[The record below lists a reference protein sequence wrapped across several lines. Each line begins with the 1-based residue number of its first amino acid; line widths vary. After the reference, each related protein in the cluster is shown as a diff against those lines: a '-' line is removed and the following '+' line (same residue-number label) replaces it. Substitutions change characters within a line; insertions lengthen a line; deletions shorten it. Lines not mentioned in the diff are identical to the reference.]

1 MWWLVMS
8 KSSQKELSAMQELYQ
23 YAISY
28 AKKAIE
34 NEKKG
39 QKKAALD
46 NYIKAVEI
54 LNKMIRW
61 APTPEQKEAYYR
73 KAKTYLARAWEIR
86 KELKKPGGEIGEE
99 KGELSATIQDA
110 IITERPM
117 IKWDDVADLETAKQ
131 ALREAIILPLL
142 RPDLFK
148 GARKPWR
155 GVLLFGPPG
164 CGKTLLAKAVASE
177 CDATFFNVSAATL
190 VSKWL
195 GESEK
200 LVRELFKFSR
210 KKQPS
215 IVFFDEV
222 DAIATTRGG
231 TEHDAIRRVKLQLM
245 QEMQGLATEVSE
257 QIVVIG
263 TTNVPWAI
271 DPAFRRRFE
280 KRILVPL
287 PGKEAREQIFR
298 IHTKDVEL
306 DESVVFNLLAEIT
319 EGFSGADIE
328 IVCREAIMN
337 PVREMDKSGL
347 LKDKEAKIRPVTIE
361 DFEKA
366 LQKIKPTVAP
376 EELLGYEE
384 WQQEFGSL

>member
-1 MWWLVMS
+1 MS

-73 KAKTYLARAWEIR
+73 KAKTYLTRAWEIR
-86 KELKKPGGEIGEE
+86 KELKKPRGEIGEE
-99 KGELSATIQDA
+99 KGELSTAIQDA

-200 LVRELFKFSR
+200 LVRELFKFS
-210 KKQPS
+210 KEKQPS

-287 PGKEAREQIFR
+287 PEKEAREQIFR

-306 DESVVFNLLAEIT
+306 DESIVFNLLAEIT

-337 PVREMDKSGL
+337 PIREMDKSGL

>member
-1 MWWLVMS
+1 MS
-8 KSSQKELSAMQELYQ
+8 KGLQKELSAMQELHQ
-23 YAISY
+23 YVISY

-61 APTPEQKEAYYR
+61 APTPEQKEAYFR
-73 KAKTYLARAWEIR
+73 KAKTYLSRAWEIR
-86 KELKKPGGEIGEE
+86 KELKAPRGEISAE
-99 KGELSATIQDA
+99 KGELSAAIQDA
-110 IITERPM
+110 IITERPT
-117 IKWDDVADLETAKQ
+117 IKWNDVADLESAKQ

-148 GARKPWR
+148 GARKPWK

-164 CGKTLLAKAVASE
+164 CGKTLLAKAVATE

-200 LVRELFKFSR
+200 LVRELFKFS
-210 KKQPS
+210 KEKQPS

-245 QEMQGLATEVSE
+245 QEMQGLMSDSE
-257 QIVVIG
+257 QTVVIG
-263 TTNVPWAI
+263 TTNIPWHI

-287 PGKEAREQIFR
+287 PEKEAREHIFI
-298 IHTKDVEL
+298 IHSRDVEL
-306 DESVVFNLLAEIT
+306 DESVTFNLLAEIT
-319 EGFSGADIE
+319 EGFSGSDIE

-347 LKDKEAKIRPVTIE
+347 LKDKEAKIRPVTIQ

-376 EELLGYEE
+376 EELLAYEK
-384 WQQEFGSL
+384 WQKDFGSL

>member
-1 MWWLVMS
+1 MS

-73 KAKTYLARAWEIR
+73 KAKTYLTRAWEIR
-86 KELKKPGGEIGEE
+86 KELKKPRGEIGEE
-99 KGELSATIQDA
+99 KGELSAAIQDA

-200 LVRELFKFSR
+200 LVRELFKFS
-210 KKQPS
+210 KEKQPS

-287 PGKEAREQIFR
+287 PEKEAREQIFR

-306 DESVVFNLLAEIT
+306 DESIVFNLLAEIT

>member
-1 MWWLVMS
+1 MS

-73 KAKTYLARAWEIR
+73 KAKTYLTRAWEIR
-86 KELKKPGGEIGEE
+86 KELKKPRGEIGEE
-99 KGELSATIQDA
+99 KGELSAAIQDA

-200 LVRELFKFSR
+200 LVRELFKFS
-210 KKQPS
+210 KEKQPS

-287 PGKEAREQIFR
+287 PEKEAREQIFR

-306 DESVVFNLLAEIT
+306 DESIVFNLLAEIT

-337 PVREMDKSGL
+337 PIREMDKSGL

>member
-1 MWWLVMS
+1 MS
-8 KSSQKELSAMQELYQ
+8 KGLQKELSAMQELHQ
-23 YAISY
+23 YVISY

-61 APTPEQKEAYYR
+61 APTPEQKEAYFR
-73 KAKTYLARAWEIR
+73 KAKTYLSRAWEIR
-86 KELKKPGGEIGEE
+86 KELKAPRGEISAE
-99 KGELSATIQDA
+99 KGELSAAIQDA
-110 IITERPM
+110 IITERPT
-117 IKWDDVADLETAKQ
+117 IKWDDVADLESAKQ

-148 GARKPWR
+148 GARKPWK

-210 KKQPS
+210 EKQPS

-245 QEMQGLATEVSE
+245 QEMQGLMSDSE
-257 QIVVIG
+257 QMVVIG
-263 TTNVPWAI
+263 TTNIPWHI

-280 KRILVPL
+280 RRILVPL
-287 PGKEAREQIFR
+287 PGKEAREQIFK
-298 IHTKDVEL
+298 IHTRDVEL
-306 DESVVFNLLAEIT
+306 DESVDFSLLSEIT

-347 LKDKEAKIRPVTIE
+347 LKDKEAKIRPVTIG

-376 EELLGYEE
+376 EELLAYEE
-384 WQQEFGSL
+384 WQQEFGSV

>member
-1 MWWLVMS
+1 MS

-245 QEMQGLATEVSE
+245 QEMQGLATEVNE

-280 KRILVPL
+280 KRIMVPL

-306 DESVVFNLLAEIT
+306 DESIVFNLLAEIT

>member
-1 MWWLVMS
+1 MS

-73 KAKTYLARAWEIR
+73 KAKTYLTRAWEIR
-86 KELKKPGGEIGEE
+86 KELKKPRGEIGEE
-99 KGELSATIQDA
+99 KGELSSAIQDA

-200 LVRELFKFSR
+200 LVRELFKFS
-210 KKQPS
+210 KEKQPS

-287 PGKEAREQIFR
+287 PEKEAREQIFR

-306 DESVVFNLLAEIT
+306 DESIVFNLLAEIT

>member
-1 MWWLVMS
+1 MS

-306 DESVVFNLLAEIT
+306 DESIVFNLLAEIT

>member
-1 MWWLVMS
+1 MS

-263 TTNVPWAI
+263 TTNVPWTI

>member
-1 MWWLVMS
+1 MS

-86 KELKKPGGEIGEE
+86 KELKKPRGEISEE
-99 KGELSATIQDA
+99 KGELSAAIQDA

-280 KRILVPL
+280 KRIMVPL

-306 DESVVFNLLAEIT
+306 DESIVFNLLAEIT

>member
-1 MWWLVMS
+1 MS
-8 KSSQKELSAMQELYQ
+8 KGSQKELSVMQELHQ
-23 YAISY
+23 YVISY

-34 NEKKG
+34 YEKKG

-54 LNKMIRW
+54 LNKMVRW

-73 KAKTYLARAWEIR
+73 KAKTYLGRAWEIR
-86 KELKKPGGEIGEE
+86 KELKAPRGEISAE
-99 KGELSATIQDA
+99 KGEISAAIQDA
-110 IITERPM
+110 IITERPT
-117 IKWDDVADLETAKQ
+117 IQWDDVADLQSAKQ

-148 GARKPWR
+148 GARKPWK

-200 LVRELFKFSR
+200 LVRELFKFS
-210 KKQPS
+210 KEKQPS

-222 DAIATTRGG
+222 DAIATVRGR

-245 QEMQGLATEVSE
+245 QEMQGLMSDSE

-263 TTNVPWAI
+263 TTNIPWHI

-287 PGKEAREQIFR
+287 PEKEAREQIFI
-298 IHTKDVEL
+298 IHTRDVEL
-306 DESVVFNLLAEIT
+306 DESVTFNLLAEIT

-347 LKDKEAKIRPVTIE
+347 LKDKEAKIRPVTIQ

-376 EELLGYEE
+376 EELLAYEK
-384 WQQEFGSL
+384 WQKEFGSL